1 MKSHRTDEICFEMV
15 FSSFFG
21 VRFINYLSNQDEPQE
36 TYLDIDLDLN
46 RSTDKLFLIIHDEKL
61 FITSSGLSFVDIIY
75 AGDFNAGQGDKFYID
90 FNQEYIFPTTVNSK
104 YRYEVLPIDE
114 IPTSLQS

>member
-1 MKSHRTDEICFEMV
+1 MV

-75 AGDFNAGQGDKFYID
+75 SGDFNAGQGDKFYID
-90 FNQEYIFPTTVNSK
+90 FNQEYTFPTTVNSK

-114 IPTSLQS
+114 IPTSLQT